1 MQHAQPGILMADQ
14 DHSESYFGR
23 ELLMDVQNINLLNQN
38 TLVQNRTSQPAI
50 QQNAPP
56 NTSIGPTVDTD
67 LPAKKPPSSAQL
79 EEAVTHINQV
89 LQQTSRNL
97 QFSVDDTTKRVV
109 VKVVDTQ
116 TGELIRQIPSEE
128 TLAIARA
135 IDTMQKGL
143 LLKIFS

>member
-1 MQHAQPGILMADQ
+1 
-14 DHSESYFGR
+14 
-23 ELLMDVQNINLLNQN
+23 MDVQNINLLNQN

-50 QQNAPP
+50 QQNTPP
-56 NTSIGPTVDTD
+56 NTSIGYTPIGPSVATD

-79 EEAVTHINQV
+79 EAAVTHINQV

-97 QFSVDDTTKRVV
+97 QFSVDDSTKRVV

-116 TGELIRQIPSEE
+116 TGELVRQIPSEE
-128 TLAIARA
+128 TLAIARS

>member
-1 MQHAQPGILMADQ
+1 
-14 DHSESYFGR
+14 
-23 ELLMDVQNINLLNQN
+23 MDVQNINLLNQN

-50 QQNAPP
+50 QQNTPP
-56 NTSIGPTVDTD
+56 NTSIGYTPIGPSVTTD
-67 LPAKKPPSSAQL
+67 LSVKKPPSSAQL
-79 EEAVTHINQV
+79 EAAVTHINQV

-97 QFSVDDTTKRVV
+97 QFSVDDSTKRVV

-116 TGELIRQIPSEE
+116 TGELVRQIPSEE
-128 TLAIARA
+128 TLAIARS